1 MLIEKSIFLS
11 IAVLC
16 LSSCDSSTTYNQGT
30 KINSSYD
37 RKIELPTNRRLSLN
51 EAMSLRASDLNLRI
65 YDVEKIKTLSKY
77 AQDPKEI
84 NAQYAW
90 ATYQLWHVDNPE
102 VETQGYQKI
111 FELARTGHPYACADV
126 YTWSYQ
132 FDNDFIK
139 NTIQINKKDIL
150 GIKDSCLDIAL
161 KYNANS
167 IKHILIEKFFSDYR
181 RGDEYDDYNILSYKL
196 MQNVD
201 KQELN
206 RVKEYLLMY
215 LFSWDNQ
222 FMNNIPSNNLANGN
236 LLSFYLQVLAYNPY
250 DFSTTEACAWL
261 KYYDQDF
268 VPYLREKN
276 LPNLKIIQNK
286 LVKALPILRNKV
298 KDKEVDIQQC
308 QLRYVEIR
316 DTKRDNDPHE
326 LDFY

>member
-1 MLIEKSIFLS
+1 
-11 IAVLC
+11 
-16 LSSCDSSTTYNQGT
+16 
-30 KINSSYD
+30 
-37 RKIELPTNRRLSLN
+37 
-51 EAMSLRASDLNLRI
+51 
-65 YDVEKIKTLSKY
+65 
-77 AQDPKEI
+77 
-84 NAQYAW
+84 
-90 ATYQLWHVDNPE
+90 
-102 VETQGYQKI
+102 
-111 FELARTGHPYACADV
+111 
-126 YTWSYQ
+126 
-132 FDNDFIK
+132 
-139 NTIQINKKDIL
+139 
-150 GIKDSCLDIAL
+150 
-161 KYNANS
+161 
-167 IKHILIEKFFSDYR
+167 
-181 RGDEYDDYNILSYKL
+181 

-236 LLSFYLQVLAYNPY
+236 LLSLYLQVLAYNPY